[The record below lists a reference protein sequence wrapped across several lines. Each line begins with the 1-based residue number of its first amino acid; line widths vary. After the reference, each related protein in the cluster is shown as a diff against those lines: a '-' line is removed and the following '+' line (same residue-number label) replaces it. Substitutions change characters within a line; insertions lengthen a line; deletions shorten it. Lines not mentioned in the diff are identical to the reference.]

1 MKSMIG
7 SSSKSVG
14 SFNNQRSNGGWRTTR
29 SREELFPEWCGCG
42 RRPVLRWS
50 RTDANPGRPFFGCPN
65 YNVISDSFSISA
77 ESVCRVLAR
86 GGVGCLFGLIN
97 SIKKGE
103 SRGKVVPKNENDE
116 EWRMNFAWKIG
127 SLESD
132 VRALKL
138 GGTLLVVINLLVVAM
153 LLWKW

>member
-14 SFNNQRSNGGWRTTR
+14 SSSNQRSNGGWRTTR

-42 RRPVLRWS
+42 FRPVLRWS
-50 RTDANPGRPFFGCPN
+50 GTYVNPGRLFFGCPN
-65 YNVISDSFSISA
+65 YNVKCWQ
-77 ESVCRVLAR
+77 EVVC
-86 GGVGCLFGLIN
+86 GLFVWAN
-97 SIKKGE
+97 EFYKEGE
-103 SRGKVVPKNENDE
+103 SRGRVVPKNENDE

-138 GGTLLVVINLLVVAM
+138 GGTLLVLINLLVVAM